1 MMQDMANTSDTR
13 EQERLRQR
21 VAELEHILAEHEAAR
36 RWDDSNTDF
45 FSSMGH
51 DIPRSLLETAPV
63 IALVLDTHGHIVRFN
78 RYLEELCGYTLHEVK
93 GRDWFDCFVP
103 EPEQDRSRELLLQ
116 TTHTLQVR
124 GDSSP
129 ILTRHDDVYEIEW
142 YAQVMKDVRGVP
154 TGIFAIGI
162 DKTARMQYERER
174 KAIMNVAAALRTA
187 VNRGDMIAILLDQ
200 MSALLQTDDVALF
213 LEHPSTGGSMVE
225 QGRGVLAPLTGR
237 VIEAGESGVGP
248 VLAEIQRSLQTHGPA
263 QLCTGRPRSNAAI
276 RTFTCIPLVAHDHAL
291 GMLCVGNWRSI
302 TNQDIRLLNAIA
314 DMAANALHRTTLHEQ
329 TRLRLQRIQ
338 ALHAIDLAI
347 TTNCDVY
354 QTFHVVL
361 EQIMSHLRVDTVAVL
376 LFNPVTGFL
385 EYADGQGFR
394 TSRIKRTQVRFG
406 EGLAGRTA
414 QSLRLVHVPDVRQD
428 AECKRLTLIQEEG
441 FVSYYG
447 IPLVVRGQV
456 KGVLEIFHRTPL
468 VLDLEWLD
476 FLHILA
482 GQAVIAIEHAELFA
496 EIQRTNDALVLAYDT
511 TIEGLARALELRDA
525 ETAGHSWRVTELTL
539 KLAHAMGCFSGDEM
553 VHIRRGAILHDVGKV
568 AIPDAILLKQG
579 PLTDLEY
586 AVMQMH
592 TTYAHDMLSHI
603 PFLRPALDIPYCHH
617 EKWDGSGY
625 PQGLKGEEIPL
636 AARIFAVV
644 DVYDALSSD
653 RPYRRRWSEQ
663 QVHAYLCDQA
673 GTHFDP
679 DVVGIFLHKVLLADG
694 S

>member
-1 MMQDMANTSDTR
+1 MMQDVANTIDAL
-13 EQERLRQR
+13 EYERLCRR
-21 VAELEHILAEHEAAR
+21 VAELETLLDAQEAAG
-36 RWDDSNTDF
+36 RWNDTALSTDSDF
-45 FSSMGH
+45 
-51 DIPRSLLETAPV
+51 PESLLEIAPV
-63 IALVLDTHGHIVRFN
+63 LALVLDSEGHIIRFN
-78 RYLEELCGYTLHEVK
+78 RYLETLCGYELHEVQ
-93 GRDWFDCFVP
+93 GRDWFHCFVP
-103 EPEQDRSRELLLQ
+103 DHAQNRSRELFLEVLN
-116 TTHTLQVR
+116 TTQIR

-129 ILTRHDDVYEIEW
+129 IQTRNDEVYEIEW
-142 YAQVMKDVRGVP
+142 YAQMIKDASGQATGV
-154 TGIFAIGI
+154 FAIGI
-162 DKTARMQYERER
+162 DKTARVQYERER

-187 VNRGDMIAILLDQ
+187 VNRNDMITILLDQ
-200 MSALLQTDDVALF
+200 ITALLQTDDVAMF
-213 LEHPSTGGSMVE
+213 LDHPATGGSVVE
-225 QGRGVLAPLTGR
+225 QGRGALTTLTGR
-237 VIEAGESGVGP
+237 TIESDDAGIGAL
-248 VLAEIQRSLQTHGPA
+248 LAEVQRSLNTNTTA
-263 QLCTGRPRSNAAI
+263 QPGTRRPQKANAI
-276 RTFTCIPLVAHDHAL
+276 RTFTCIPLIAHDHSL
-291 GMLCVGNWRSI
+291 GMIFVGNWRTMTS
-302 TNQDIRLLNAIA
+302 QDVRLLNAIA

-338 ALHAIDLAI
+338 ALHAIDVAI

-361 EQIMSHLRVDTVAVL
+361 EQVITHLRVDTVAVL

-394 TSRIKRTQVRFG
+394 SSLIQRTQVRLG

-414 QSLRLVHVPDVRQD
+414 QTLRLVQVPDVRQD
-428 AECKRLTLIQEEG
+428 LECKRRALMQEEG

-447 IPLVVRGQV
+447 VPLVVRGQV

-468 VLDLEWLD
+468 MLDPEWLD

-539 KLAHAMGCFSGDEM
+539 KLAQAMGCFSDEEM

-586 AVMQMH
+586 AVMQLH

-603 PFLRPALDIPYCHH
+603 PFLRPALDIPYSHH

-625 PQGLKGEEIPL
+625 PQGLQGEAIPL
-636 AARIFAVV
+636 SARIFAVV

-663 QVHAYLCDQA
+663 QVYAYLREQA

-679 DVVGIFLHKVLLADG
+679 QIVEIFLREVLHAEG
-694 S
+694 P